1 VDREINTGK
10 LSARSDREVHAD
22 QGLRSKLLAL
32 LMCYTPAWLKLGLE
46 TIFGECVTETQ
57 NVTPHLDAQHYATST
72 ENSRRAA
79 SEAPSNRHGRQTAP
93 VVSKPRTFLRRAQSV
108 IPLNHYKQLAIQREK
123 QLRQQKRAK
132 DAPAT
137 FQKFVPK
144 TTSSTAAPAV
154 IPAPIAANGA
164 GEGKKVSTPAE
175 TLQAALKRFITKVG
189 IDTVLAVHWHR
200 TMLTFLGYTA
210 EAAVGQGRD

>member
-1 VDREINTGK
+1 
-10 LSARSDREVHAD
+10 
-22 QGLRSKLLAL
+22 
-32 LMCYTPAWLKLGLE
+32 MCYTPAWLKLGLE

-123 QLRQQKRAK
+123 QLHQQKRAK

-144 TTSSTAAPAV
+144 TTSSTVAPAV
-154 IPAPIAANGA
+154 ISAPVASGA
-164 GEGKKVSTPAE
+164 GEGKKVNTPAE
-175 TLQAALKRFITKVG
+175 TLQAALKRFITKVS
-189 IDTVLAVHWHR
+189 IDTVLSARWHH
-200 TMLTFLGYTA
+200 TMLIFLGYTC
-210 EAAVGQGRD
+210 RSCCRTRP